1 MPPEVCR
8 DAGYQ
13 LWKVQRGDEPSEWK
27 PMTAVG
33 TGVREIRVHEQP
45 GEFRV
50 IYLATRS
57 EAVYVL
63 HCFRKQSARTET
75 HDIEIATKRFKAI
88 GR

>member
-1 MPPEVCR
+1 MR
-8 DAGYQ
+8 
-13 LWKVQRGDEPSEWK
+13 
-27 PMTAVG
+27 M
-33 TGVREIRVHEQP
+33 RE
-45 GEFRV
+45 
-50 IYLATRS
+50 LAYYAKSSIGFEARS